1 MAATISRISAFWA
14 AFLNLLITCIG
25 ALGFTVPARLRAA
38 ASATPAVPAAPTTPA
53 APAVPPVPTV
63 APVVPAGR
71 TAAGP
76 PPQAPAR
83 AALPAVPPQAAAG
96 RGRTAAVPAQATASP
111 EPRAGAPAR
120 RRSAPADRAAAPS
133 GRTFVPAPRPYA
145 RERSLPPT
153 MKQRI
158 GAEAHGASPSAR
170 SVAEPFDLAFG
181 PLVSAAAAGQSE
193 ARIPAARRRDRA
205 LCG

>member
-1 MAATISRISAFWA
+1 MAATTSRISALWA

-25 ALGFTVPARLRAA
+25 ALGFTAPARLRAA
-38 ASATPAVPAAPTTPA
+38 VPVAPA
-53 APAVPPVPTV
+53 APAVPPVPAV
-63 APVVPAGR
+63 APSGR
-71 TAAGP
+71 PVAGP
-76 PPQAPAR
+76 PPQPPVR
-83 AALPAVPPQAAAG
+83 AGRPAVPPQAAAG
-96 RGRTAAVPAQATASP
+96 RGRTAAAVPAQATASP

-120 RRSAPADRAAAPS
+120 RRSAAGDRPSAAS
-133 GRTFVPAPRPYA
+133 NRRTFVPAPRPYA

-170 SVAEPFDLAFG
+170 SVAEPFDLPLG
-181 PLVSAAAAGQSE
+181 PPAAAAATGRAE